1 MADYSGEQL
10 RGHTLRIEGEPG
22 NTDGW
27 HLNIYDETDRQ
38 RIDNITL
45 IKLTLT
51 PGNVI
56 VAQQV
61 TLRHIDQVTKRPV
74 EEVIDVLPAQLEVS
88 FSALVSRQSQ
98 PPRFLANKEYG
109 LTREA
114 LAEELRMRQGMS
126 YLVHGEWMPPKDNE
140 KWIGY
145 RGPDIL
151 YREEGAPNVEQLE
164 HELDLQ
170 RLRDFCP
177 GLNTWIAQDAIQPD
191 QIKSVGIT
199 AETRQRPPKDN
210 ESPLWKHHEP
220 TGFYTVSL
228 VLADYSLKQQT
239 FHRADLFEKKG

>member
-1 MADYSGEQL
+1 MPDPTPEQVENDPLFQAIWQVIKSWDVNAPEYYQGYCGATGSHVALILNALQAATHPISSPMWPGALSHAGETIP
-10 RGHTLRIEGEPG
+10 RSIE
-22 NTDGW
+22 
-27 HLNIYDETDRQ
+27 
-38 RIDNITL
+38 
-45 IKLTLT
+45 K
-51 PGNVI
+51 
-56 VAQQV
+56 
-61 TLRHIDQVTKRPV
+61 
-74 EEVIDVLPAQLEVS
+74 S
-88 FSALVSRQSQ
+88 
-98 PPRFLANKEYG
+98 LAN
-109 LTREA
+109 
-114 LAEELRMRQGMS
+114 ELRMSMGMS

-210 ESPLWKHHEP
+210 ESPLWKHHES